1 MLNENI
7 GKISQ
12 NQFSDIAR
20 GFENDLIA
28 VFSLMQDDAIK
39 LLNKAEK
46 EGWDISKFTKEAA
59 NLI

>member
-1 MLNENI
+1 VLNENI